1 MVLNKRLLLALGMSG
16 WATLAIVR
24 AARKNAQRQEQYQQR
39 KTQLSTWENEGG
51 NLPPSASPAELESLP
66 RRS

>member
-16 WATLAIVR
+16 WAMVAIVR
-24 AARKNAQRQEQYQQR
+24 AARKNAQRQQQHQQS